1 MAFKFLHISDIH
13 LGCTRYHLEESP
25 RDFFRAWYDV
35 INNYAVAE
43 RVDFVL
49 MCGDFFHKR
58 NVDPQAMNHAV
69 AGLQLLK
76 NHNIPVVCI
85 EGNHDQTPNDSDHSW
100 IRSLASWNLLILL
113 EPRTVASSGGKGKFE
128 FAAWN
133 AEDCSG
139 SFVDIGDARIY
150 GSTWY
155 GASANVAIPMLTD
168 AIKENRRAGAFHILM
183 LHTDVEGH
191 QTHPLP
197 ALSLANLKE
206 LKSVTDYVGLGHTHK
221 RFEIDNWAFNP
232 GSLEV
237 TSIDE
242 YREERGAFLVEVS
255 DAGEVNARHLR
266 DYVQRPFHRLA
277 FDVSGIERPEEITT
291 GVLEKVARE
300 VEPHDAESNNPALIL
315 EIRLTG
321 HLGFKNSLLETDKIR
336 DEAQRLTNSLHV
348 RLRNFTAPVEYAVA
362 ADLDATASR
371 EERERRVIE
380 DLIAR
385 DNRFKENAREMAEL
399 IVGAKRLALS
409 DEPPE
414 KIYEL
419 IALKTA

>member
-1 MAFKFLHISDIH
+1 MAFKFLHIADIH
-13 LGCTRYHLEESP
+13 LGCTRYHLDESP
-25 RDFFRAWYDV
+25 RDFFRAWYNV
-35 INNYAVAE
+35 LQEYAVAE
-43 RVDFVL
+43 QVDFVL

-76 NHNIPVVCI
+76 DHNIPVVCI
-85 EGNHDQTPNDSDHSW
+85 EGNHDQTPNDSEHSW
-100 IRSLASWNLLILL
+100 IRSLTSWKLLILL
-113 EPRTVASSGGKGKFE
+113 EPKTVAGADGKGKFKFE
-128 FAAWN
+128 EWGAD
-133 AEDCSG
+133 DCCG
-139 SFVDIGDARIY
+139 SFVDVKGARIF

-155 GASANVAIPMLTD
+155 GASANTAIPMLTA
-168 AIKENRRAGAFHILM
+168 AIKENLREGAFHILM

-191 QTHPLP
+191 QTHPIP
-197 ALSLANLKE
+197 ALTITNLKE
-206 LKSVTDYVGLGHTHK
+206 LKSVTNYVGLGHTHK

-255 DAGEVNARHLR
+255 DNNEVHATHVR

-277 FDVSGIERPEEITT
+277 FDVSGIERPEEITS
-291 GVLEKVARE
+291 GVLEQIERE
-300 VEPHDAESNNPALIL
+300 VTPHHVESKNPQPIL
-315 EIRLTG
+315 EINLKG

-336 DEAQRLTNSLHV
+336 AEAQKYTNSLHV
-348 RLRNFTAPVEYAVA
+348 RLKNHTAPIEYAVA
-362 ADLDATASR
+362 ADLDETATR

-380 DLIAR
+380 DLIGR
-385 DNRFKENAREMAEL
+385 DNRYKDKAREMAEL
-399 IVGAKRLALS
+399 VVGAKRLALS

-414 KIYEL
+414 KIFEL
-419 IALKTA
+419 IALKA